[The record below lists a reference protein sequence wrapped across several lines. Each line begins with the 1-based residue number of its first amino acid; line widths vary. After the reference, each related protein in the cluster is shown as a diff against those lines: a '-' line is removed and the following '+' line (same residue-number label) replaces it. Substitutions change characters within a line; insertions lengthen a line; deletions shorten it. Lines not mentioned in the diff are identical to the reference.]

1 MTRRDVA
8 TVALKAISAWLFAS
22 GLGGL
27 GSALLTWNHDVTQYG
42 AEGGILGAAAAGIF
56 VPIGAIG
63 WFLSDWAATRIF
75 PDLPAQ
81 GSLGLGLTRVD
92 LYAFASVL
100 IGLCLLAEA
109 VPMVVYWAIVGV
121 IARGTGFW
129 SAAADQT
136 GENGIGYWVT
146 VRAGIG
152 RIATEILLGI
162 CFVLGP
168 DRLARGVRRIRKEFS
183 SEFTEAD
190 SDSSDKEPP
199 GRAGGA

>member
-1 MTRRDVA
+1 
-8 TVALKAISAWLFAS
+8 
-22 GLGGL
+22 
-27 GSALLTWNHDVTQYG
+27 
-42 AEGGILGAAAAGIF
+42 
-56 VPIGAIG
+56 
-63 WFLSDWAATRIF
+63 
-75 PDLPAQ
+75 
-81 GSLGLGLTRVD
+81 
-92 LYAFASVL
+92 
-100 IGLCLLAEA
+100 
-109 VPMVVYWAIVGV
+109 MVVYWAIVGV
-121 IARGTGFW
+121 TARGTGFW

-136 GENGIGYWVT
+136 GENGIVYWVT